1 MNRPTAAL
9 LALLILPAAVPA
21 AAQSRAGASTPPP
34 VAIRPFLL
42 VTGEQFAARRTF
54 EAVFDSA
61 FQPMWGGGVS
71 LVLSGDYFV
80 DLSAERFSKTGQ
92 RAFLTATT
100 AYKLGI
106 PLSVTMTPFE
116 ISGGYRF
123 RRLSRRVIP
132 YVGVGFG
139 SYAYRESSPQPYSV
153 DSENVDT
160 RHAGFLAVGGAELR
174 LHRWV
179 GLAVD
184 ARFTRVSGILG
195 QAGLSKAA
203 GENDLGGTAV
213 RARVLIGR

>member
-1 MNRPTAAL
+1 MNRPTVVL
-9 LALLILPAAVPA
+9 LAVLTLSAAVPA
-21 AAQSRAGASTPPP
+21 AAQSRAGASSTPPIS
-34 VAIRPFLL
+34 IRPFLL
-42 VTGEQFAARRTF
+42 VAGEQFAARRTF

-71 LVLSGDYFV
+71 VVFGGDYFLDV
-80 DLSAERFSKTGQ
+80 SAERFSKTGQ

-106 PLSVTMTPFE
+106 PLSVTMTPLE

-123 RRLSRRVIP
+123 SRLLPRVIP

-160 RHAGFLAVGGAELR
+160 RHAGFLAVGGAEVR
-174 LHRWV
+174 LHRYV

-195 QAGLSKAA
+195 QAGISKAA
-203 GENDLGGTAV
+203 GESDLGGTAV
-213 RARVLIGR
+213 RGRILIGR